1 MKKHITQAV
10 AVILAAFMLLGLMS
24 GCTSK
29 NFEDTVSG
37 IYSDVSSV
45 ANDARGIDTT
55 VTLKGMK
62 FADVV
67 SAEQIKLGGAFAE
80 MTLRTVER
88 KSDTEVKVVADGALV
103 SNEKSGS
110 VSFSADAVIEE
121 NAPEQENLTDE
132 EKAAKAE
139 LEAAEKDAFPYS
151 VSIRVAQPKAETVIE
166 NAGNNAA
173 VTVRLTDETFKNNI
187 TPESFTVTVG
197 EKKLSVA
204 SAERKDD
211 TACLLTFAE
220 SANDAFAALGDGTLL
235 IAADALVGGKEL
247 NGSFTVY
254 DAVLSARVDFVEE
267 QDDGFVVTTVIRVAN
282 GTFADIDASSVT
294 VSGDLGETL
303 SFEKTSASE
312 LTLKNTVK
320 KDGATLENI
329 EIEATVSIK
338 GVYAKTLWGAEKS
351 DAEISLDYHATEEK
365 KELLAVETSLVFD
378 LIKTGIEALA
388 TEAGS
393 VGAKRIFSFIDED
406 SFEDETAKELSKLNE
421 YLRSM
426 DAKWTAALSELNLQL
441 SIMSDKLGKND
452 CSRALDDFDTLAD
465 RIRSLVLHLENKK
478 KAVDSAKKGTP
489 EYEKAAAEY
498 VKAVEKESSKIYTE
512 AHLLGSK
519 ILSGSAG
526 LTSGII
532 GTYDEMLS
540 YIYNFDVQT
549 YDLKESFRVFV
560 LSLYLEAYDEAV
572 LYYELTDPENQLLR
586 DLKSQ
591 ITKLN
596 AAMKNIEVV
605 RRADKDDYVYCYA
618 LGKEMKRFVDAMYSD
633 DKDYTLDEAKVL
645 NMAKR
650 AESRGTT
657 LRADLEKSGFYSVSR
672 RKNRNGIEYDKLCF
686 KIENHKEFSK
696 KTREWW
702 TLTSRINIDTHEVEK
717 NVKTYYQK
725 DERSGFNAFFGID
738 QWDQTECWGPYKVAG
753 FAILGK

>member
-1 MKKHITQAV
+1 M
-10 AVILAAFMLLGLMS
+10 
-24 GCTSK
+24 
-29 NFEDTVSG
+29 
-37 IYSDVSSV
+37 
-45 ANDARGIDTT
+45 
-55 VTLKGMK
+55 
-62 FADVV
+62 
-67 SAEQIKLGGAFAE
+67 
-80 MTLRTVER
+80 
-88 KSDTEVKVVADGALV
+88 
-103 SNEKSGS
+103 
-110 VSFSADAVIEE
+110 
-121 NAPEQENLTDE
+121 
-132 EKAAKAE
+132 
-139 LEAAEKDAFPYS
+139 
-151 VSIRVAQPKAETVIE
+151 
-166 NAGNNAA
+166 
-173 VTVRLTDETFKNNI
+173 
-187 TPESFTVTVG
+187 
-197 EKKLSVA
+197 
-204 SAERKDD
+204 
-211 TACLLTFAE
+211 
-220 SANDAFAALGDGTLL
+220 
-235 IAADALVGGKEL
+235 

-254 DAVLSARVDFVEE
+254 DAVLSAKVDFVEE

-303 SFEKTSASE
+303 SFEKTSANE

>member
-24 GCTSK
+24 GCASK
-29 NFEDTVSG
+29 NFEDTVSS

-62 FADVV
+62 FADTV
-67 SAEQIKLGGAFAE
+67 SAEQVKLGGAFAE

-88 KSDTEVKVVADGALV
+88 KSDTEVRVAADGACAADE
-103 SNEKSGS
+103 NSG
-110 VSFSADAVIEE
+110 FIAFAAEAVIEE
-121 NAPEQENLTDE
+121 KAPEQENLTDE

-151 VSIRVAQPKAETVIE
+151 VSIRVAQPKAEVIIE
-166 NAGNNAA
+166 NTDNKNAA
-173 VTVRLTDETFKNNI
+173 VTVNLTDDTFKNNI
-187 TPESFTVTVG
+187 SPEHFTVAVG
-197 EKKLSVA
+197 EKTLSVA

-211 TACLLTFAE
+211 ANCLLTFAE
-220 SANDAFAALGDGTLL
+220 NANEAFASLEDGSLK
-235 IAADALVGGKEL
+235 ISADALACNKEL
-247 NGSFTVY
+247 SCAFGIY
-254 DAVLSARVDFVEE
+254 DAALSAKADFVEE
-267 QDDGFVVTTVIRVAN
+267 QGDGFVVTTVIRVAN

-294 VSGDLGETL
+294 VGGDLGETL

-338 GVYAKTLWGAEKS
+338 GIYAKTLWGAEKS

-378 LIKTGIEALA
+378 LIKTGILALA

-426 DAKWTAALSELNLQL
+426 DAKWTAALGELNLQL

-465 RIRSLVLHLENKK
+465 RIRSLVLHLKNKK

-549 YDLKESFRVFV
+549 YDLKENFRVFV

-591 ITKLN
+591 MTKLN

-618 LGKEMKRFVDAMYSD
+618 LGKEVKRFVEAMFSNE
-633 DKDYTLDEAKVL
+633 DYTLDEAKAL

-686 KIENHKEFSK
+686 KIEKHKNYSK
-696 KTREWW
+696 TTREWW

-725 DERSGFNAFFGID
+725 QERSGFNAFFGID
-738 QWDQTECWGPYKVAG
+738 RWSQTECWGTYNVVG
-753 FAILGK
+753 FVIRGK